1 MKLNYT
7 IHGLVNHFE
16 SLTKIIKET
25 TQFNSLRNFE
35 VESIDPLSIS
45 ENGMELEYV
54 GRLSCINEYVIKLSK
69 TYAISKQFISEWI
82 TYMLL
87 GTFNEVIDRI
97 VLIEK
102 ITDRNLN
109 DIFNNE
115 RKIKYLEDEIST
127 LKSKDTHFNGIQ
139 YNLTNYDFHKIDF
152 LKMSYDHTIYFFTE
166 QMDGI
171 IYPAL
176 EVHANVLYEIYP
188 DDPII
193 YFDDEW
199 EVGSSNLKSFV
210 TNLTS
215 YFKLI
220 HLRELASNLEENS
233 LTSLKTNKL
242 TTKDLQF
249 TTLILQIIKTPD
261 HIKIIEDILLKTSK
275 RNASFFQNLH
285 TKLSKE
291 KRLNNFFIYPAPN
304 TYLEIVNK
312 CYPNLNLSRSTPSK
326 PTHSLIAYIEKSIDN
341 YLTINV

>member
-1 MKLNYT
+1 MEGMKLNYT

-249 TTLILQIIKTPD
+249 TT
-261 HIKIIEDILLKTSK
+261 
-275 RNASFFQNLH
+275 
-285 TKLSKE
+285 
-291 KRLNNFFIYPAPN
+291 
-304 TYLEIVNK
+304 
-312 CYPNLNLSRSTPSK
+312 
-326 PTHSLIAYIEKSIDN
+326 
-341 YLTINV
+341 